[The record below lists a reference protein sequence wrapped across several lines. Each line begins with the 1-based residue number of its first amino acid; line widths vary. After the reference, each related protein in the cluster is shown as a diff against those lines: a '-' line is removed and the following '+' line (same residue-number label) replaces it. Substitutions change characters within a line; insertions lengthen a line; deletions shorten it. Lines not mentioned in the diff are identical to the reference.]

1 MQFTRNKIDM
11 NFFVRSRLYIL
22 ACLLLMLSCA
32 TVGKGWNEPI
42 QISTPTFQ
50 KNIRITI
57 QDMNDSNNV
66 IGQGEAPFSIKVKT
80 GAGYFR
86 AAKYRVIA
94 ENELGVK
101 TEKVIMPTLRWE
113 YYILGNILL
122 GGLIGLLIV
131 DPMTGAMY
139 GFDSPQNIRIN
150 NPSTEQSKKDIREL
164 RVLTIKDIS
173 KALFF

>member
-1 MQFTRNKIDM
+1 
-11 NFFVRSRLYIL
+11 
-22 ACLLLMLSCA
+22 MLRCA

-42 QISTPTFQ
+42 QISTPTYQ
-50 KNIRITI
+50 KNIQITI
-57 QDMNDSNNV
+57 QNINDSNKV

-94 ENELGVK
+94 ENELGLK
-101 TEKVIMPTLRWE
+101 TEKVIEPSLRWE

-131 DPMTGAMY
+131 DPITGAMY
-139 GFDSPQNIRIN
+139 GFDSPQNIRVK
-150 NPSTEQSKKDIREL
+150 NPSTEQSQDHIREL
-164 RVLTIKDIS
+164 RVLSLNDIPES
-173 KALFF
+173 QRAMLVRIR